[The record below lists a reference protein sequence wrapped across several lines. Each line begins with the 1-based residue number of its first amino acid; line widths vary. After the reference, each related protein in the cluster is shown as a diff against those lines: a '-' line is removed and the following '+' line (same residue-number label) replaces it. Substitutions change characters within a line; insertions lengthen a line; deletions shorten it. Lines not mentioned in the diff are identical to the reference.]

1 MVKWRNYFSKFGGSK
16 RAAIDTF
23 RVAFEESEY
32 CQHNIHQLLET
43 INREIDERP
52 RNPTE
57 TASIGFMLDCFYM
70 PKISPEFFHA
80 RIQHTL
86 KNYEKKVQVLIDNP
100 RKIEHHYEWE
110 QFLDYVDWRGNENM
124 RSSHD
129 VSIEDRI
136 FSGTASFTEAM
147 HLARHGWDGLA
158 DLLARTPV
166 REVPKFNAVT
176 DFSVRFN
183 VAGGA
188 INIGRYLAGLPD
200 CMYGIASPRHLTRPQ
215 KVQKILFTFDMNCS
229 HSATTLAAV
238 GLETYNIAESLEMA
252 NIRTEIIWH
261 ARVTSN
267 VLLDLKNWYKTGIYD
282 VYVTLK
288 HANQPLQFNRHMF
301 AIAHPSFLRR
311 LVFSEMERNAPDVI
325 RQFGFRVRYGYGH
338 PEHLDA
344 TDLAKIPD
352 TLYIRASELAK
363 QVNQHTHHD
372 ALYNK
377 IYDILNQHGAR

>member
-1 MVKWRNYFSKFGGSK
+1 MGKLRNYFSKFGGSK
-16 RAAIDTF
+16 RATIDTF
-23 RVAFEESEY
+23 RVAFEESERSM
-32 CQHNIHQLLET
+32 HNIHQLLDT

-52 RNPTE
+52 RNPAE

-70 PKISPEFFHA
+70 PNMSSNFFHS
-80 RIQHTL
+80 RILHAM
-86 KNYEKKVQVLIDNP
+86 KDYEKKAQVLIDNP

-110 QFLDYVDWRGNENM
+110 QFLDYVDWHGNENM
-124 RSSHD
+124 RSSHG
-129 VSIEDRI
+129 VSIEKHM
-136 FSGTASFTEAM
+136 FSGTDNFTTAM
-147 HLARHGWDGLA
+147 HMARHGWDGLA

-166 REVPKFNAVT
+166 RETPKFNAVT

-229 HSATTLAAV
+229 YPATTLAAV

-261 ARVTSN
+261 MRVTSN
-267 VLLDLKNWYKTGIYD
+267 VSLCQQVRHTTGIYD

-325 RQFGFRVRYGYGH
+325 RQFGFRVNYGYGT
-338 PEHLDA
+338 PGHLDA

-352 TLYIRASELAK
+352 TLYIRASELAE
-363 QVNQHTHHD
+363 QFNQHTYHD
-372 ALYNK
+372 MLYNK